1 MQKKRSEHFEECSV
15 LIENGIRYIQPY
27 FHTYI
32 VRAKDRWIGKQF
44 NKYLLKNFIIR
55 LINYSND
62 VIHNII
68 HKHELPIQAHLPIIY
83 EDNNVIVVNK
93 PSGTPTHPGGKYLHN
108 SASLFLKKEYGYQLF
123 VVHRLDR
130 LTSGVLIFAKSSII
144 ANEIQQSLKKAHKTY
159 ICRVIG
165 DVDNCI
171 IDKPLIEPSSTTLDI
186 VKVDSNGLQSKTI
199 IEKIFYDE
207 ESNTSVIYAKPL
219 TGRMHQIR
227 AHLEYIK
234 HPIANDS
241 MYRKNVNLKIIFF
254 TDCNDCLNGIEI
266 PYEELWLHAIEYT
279 IEYDKQEK
287 TFRAEQPE
295 WSKPEFKVCEY
306 LKQWEMNHK

>member
-1 MQKKRSEHFEECSV
+1 MENNKHPFPPNSTAELNSKQRKRLRRKANIQQKIEDRKLMQKKRSEHFEECSV

-32 VRAKDRWIGKQF
+32 VRAKDRWIGKTIQQVF
-44 NKYLLKNFIIR
+44 VEEFHYTIDQLAEGKLLELNTIIS
-55 LINYSND
+55 SND

-108 SASLFLKKEYGYQLF
+108 SASSFLKKECGYQLF

-159 ICRVIG
+159 TCRVIG

-199 IEKIFYDE
+199 IEKNI
-207 ESNTSVIYAKPL
+207 L
-219 TGRMHQIR
+219 
-227 AHLEYIK
+227 
-234 HPIANDS
+234 
-241 MYRKNVNLKIIFF
+241 
-254 TDCNDCLNGIEI
+254 
-266 PYEELWLHAIEYT
+266 
-279 IEYDKQEK
+279 
-287 TFRAEQPE
+287 
-295 WSKPEFKVCEY
+295 
-306 LKQWEMNHK
+306 